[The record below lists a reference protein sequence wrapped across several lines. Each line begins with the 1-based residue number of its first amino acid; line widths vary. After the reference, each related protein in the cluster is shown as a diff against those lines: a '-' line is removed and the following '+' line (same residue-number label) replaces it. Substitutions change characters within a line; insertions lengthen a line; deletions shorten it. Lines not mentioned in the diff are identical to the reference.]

1 MDAREE
7 NTKERIWLSR
17 MEYFVLKEKITENEC
32 GWSSNLYRSVIYNI
46 PMSKLRPPY
55 NNLSGRCGIV
65 QQVVKCTIYYNNLS
79 GGCGLVQQVVK
90 CSI

>member
-1 MDAREE
+1 LLADVR
-7 NTKERIWLSR
+7 ERIATFL
-17 MEYFVLKEKITENEC
+17 MEQVTTAGGKFHADETA
-32 GWSSNLYRSVIYNI
+32 WDNI
-46 PMSKLRPPY
+46 VFGDTKLRPPY